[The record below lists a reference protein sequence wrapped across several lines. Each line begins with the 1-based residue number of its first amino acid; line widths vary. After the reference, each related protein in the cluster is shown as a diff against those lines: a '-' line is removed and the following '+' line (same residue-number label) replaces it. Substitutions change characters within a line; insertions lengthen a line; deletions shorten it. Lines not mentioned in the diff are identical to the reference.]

1 MKKFT
6 LFMLAA
12 CAWFTASTSAM
23 AEETTTEPTVAES
36 PTEATDLASGYYVVK
51 VHAKGITGY
60 VYHSTTDTGRPFR
73 VKPESD
79 ATDIL
84 AALSSNTAYVW
95 YVNKSSD
102 GTFTLQNLSSGD
114 YIPAQEQFGSSYND
128 MRASV
133 SPHTFANAGIL
144 KPASYTAESGSSY
157 TPLTGGMFLS
167 CANYSAALQIHTNQ
181 ATNEEMNLSYWGS
194 TRVTTN
200 GSESIVEFAF
210 YKVSGEFSSEDNIQK
225 NSLIEVTET
234 EGTTT
239 TKWAGYAGQ
248 TYTLHTSL
256 SDYVNVG
263 FAFTTTAPTMTY
275 EPTDLT
281 ISESNHAYTITKTS
295 ASYTPVDGVFNKYYR
310 IYSKTDDGRD
320 PYMSTERILVGT
332 DGLLI
337 ADLDRK
343 VRVVKENAALLPQIW
358 QLVDAGNGLV
368 KIKNVNN
375 SRYISYNTS
384 QYLDMP
390 TNDASASTFYIKKG
404 TGLYNDFNA
413 ETDFELNTNGH
424 TVNCGNSSR
433 DHDITIWDGY
443 YGAKDNF
450 WSFEEVTSVPVTID
464 ATAQYA
470 TIGLPFAVSV
480 PDGVTAYTA
489 ESAADGYITLKEIT
503 SKVIPSNTGA
513 ILYKENGGEVTL
525 TITSEPNTEIGNNI
539 LTATT
544 AKRTGYT
551 SGDTYVLALNSSD
564 EAAFL
569 KSELTVVPAN
579 KAYIAT
585 SALPTT
591 DAAANVLNFNFG
603 GDVTGIHALDTVDGT
618 SAPTTYY
625 DLNGRRVLYPAHGIY
640 VTAKGKKVLV
650 K

>member
-23 AEETTTEPTVAES
+23 AEETTTEPTVATE
-36 PTEATDLASGYYVVK
+36 PTAAASLTSGYYVIKAHVK
-51 VHAKGITGY
+51 STDGY
-60 VYHSTTDTGRPFR
+60 IYHVTSDNNGRPFH
-73 VKPESD
+73 VKP
-79 ATDIL
+79 L
-84 AALSSNTAYVW
+84 ANMGEVLTTLNSNTTYVW
-95 YVNKSSD
+95 YVNALGD
-102 GTFTLQNLSSGD
+102 GTFTLQNLNSGD
-114 YIPAQEQFGSSYND
+114 YIPAQNSNNYN
-128 MRASV
+128 MATGV
-133 SPHTFANAGIL
+133 APHTFANAAIL
-144 KPASYTAESGSSY
+144 KPQSYTSSSDTY
-157 TPLTGGMFLS
+157 TILDGGCLLA
-167 CANYSAALQIHTNQ
+167 CTNYTEIDRQIHCNTDD
-181 ATNEEMNLSYWGS
+181 EHNLSYWDQGVSKVNGTGS
-194 TRVTTN
+194 IT
-200 GSESIVEFAF
+200 EFAF
-210 YKVSGEFSSEDNIQK
+210 YKLTGNFSSDVDESNIQK
-225 NSLIEVTET
+225 NSILAVTET
-234 EGTTT
+234 QGTTVR
-239 TKWAGYAGQ
+239 KWIGVDGEE
-248 TYTLHTSL
+248 YTLHTSL

-310 IYSKTDDGRD
+310 IYSKATDRQ
-320 PYMSTERILVGT
+320 PYMSTKQIPVGT
-332 DGLLI
+332 DGLLSTAYNVDNSI
-337 ADLDRK
+337 NRN
-343 VRVVKENAALLPQIW
+343 VKMEVATDDYIPQIW
-358 QLVDAGNGLV
+358 QLENAGNGLV
-368 KIKNVNN
+368 KIKNANN
-375 SRYISYNTS
+375 SRYISVNGE
-384 QYLDMP
+384 MP
-390 TNDASASTFYIKKG
+390 INDASAATFYIKKG
-404 TGLYNDFNA
+404 TGKYVGFNE
-413 ETDFELNTNGH
+413 ETDFELNANGNMMNCGGSGSSYNLTTWNGH
-424 TVNCGNSSR
+424 Y
-433 DHDITIWDGY
+433 D
-443 YGAKDNF
+443 AKDNF
-450 WSFEEVTSVPVTID
+450 WSFEEVTSIPVTID

-513 ILYKENGGEVTL
+513 ILYKNGGGKVTL
-525 TITSEPNTEIGNNI
+525 TITDEPNTAIGNNI

-551 SGDTYVLALNSSD
+551 SGDTYVLALNSSN

-603 GDVTGIHALDTVDGT
+603 GDVTGINAVNVANSKANTF
-618 SAPTTYY
+618 Y

>member
-23 AEETTTEPTVAES
+23 AEETTTEPTVAEL
-36 PTEATDLASGYYVVK
+36 PTAAADLTSGYYVVK

-73 VKPESD
+73 VKPESG

-95 YVNKSSD
+95 YVNTSSD

-210 YKVSGEFSSEDNIQK
+210 YKVTGEFSSEDNIQK
-225 NSLIEVTET
+225 DKLIEVTET
-234 EGTTT
+234 QGSTT
-239 TKWAGYAGQ
+239 TKWASYAGQ
-248 TYTLHTSL
+248 TYTLHTSI

-295 ASYTPVDGVFNKYYR
+295 VSYTPVAGVFNKYYR

-343 VRVVKENAALLPQIW
+343 VRVVKESAALLPQIW

-375 SRYISYNTS
+375 SRYISYNTN

-404 TGLYNDFNA
+404 TGLYDDFNA

-450 WSFEEVTSVPVTID
+450 WSFEEVTSIPVTID

-513 ILYKENGGEVTL
+513 ILYKNGGGEVTL

-551 SGDTYVLALNSSD
+551 SGDTYVLALNSSN

-603 GDVTGIHALDTVDGT
+603 GDVTGINAVNVANSKANTF
-618 SAPTTYY
+618 Y